1 MVDAQIPAPTL
12 LAVDLGLRS
21 GLAHFAADGRLLM
34 YRSTHF
40 GSVKSL
46 KKGVP
51 GIFKSLGHVEHVVV
65 EGDRNLGEVWKKWA
79 QYRGAHFHTVN
90 AEQWRSQLLLARKQT
105 SGKRAKGE
113 ADVLARRLIEWSGLK
128 RPTSLRHDAAEA
140 ILIGLWATLELRWLE
155 ANPLRP

>member
-1 MVDAQIPAPTL
+1 MVETQIPAPTL

-79 QYRGAHFHTVN
+79 HYRALNWNISSASTRPMN
-90 AEQWRSQLLLARKQT
+90 DLTRSL
-105 SGKRAKGE
+105 S
-113 ADVLARRLIEWSGLK
+113 V
-128 RPTSLRHDAAEA
+128 AA
-140 ILIGLWATLELRWLE
+140 
-155 ANPLRP
+155 

>member
-90 AEQWRSQLLLARKQT
+90 AEQWRSQLACTEANEWKALK
-105 SGKRAKGE
+105 E